1 LYARHAKALPPAA
14 IGPRRLAGSRVLRRL
29 HPLWLC
35 VRDCPFDIL
44 HLAKP
49 EEPMSTG
56 TPYFVARQ
64 LPCEMC
70 EDIPCVKACP
80 TGALDH
86 SLTDINKS
94 KMGLAVLVDQ
104 ETCLNFL
111 GLRCD
116 ICYRICPVIDKAITL
131 DPQTNPRTGKHTL
144 FIPTVHSEHCTGC
157 GKCEKACPDRGG
169 LDQGISALHGQGPAE
184 FALPA
189 GLGGEGKGRQQP
201 GRAGRRASYNMPE
214 GMKYESGK
222 GLSGSPGAVPPAPT
236 SPEPARFAEGLP
248 GRQAVSAIQLAEN
261 RAGTPRCRSHCGER
275 LAGRAQVADP
285 ASRQPDRHPAAVP
298 GRPVVWPLD
307 RQGQPQLQLHPE
319 HSCR

>member
-1 LYARHAKALPPAA
+1 MDNENKPSAAARRQFLADTARMACGVGLLGLGVGLYAKHARALPPAA
-14 IGPRRLAGSRVLRRL
+14 IRPPGALPETEFSAACIRCG
-29 HPLWLC
+29 LC

-49 EEPMSTG
+49 EEPLSTG

-86 SLTDINKS
+86 SLKDINKS

-116 ICYRICPVIDKAITL
+116 ICYRVCPVIDKAITL
-131 DPQTNPRTGKHTL
+131 DRQVKVRKGVPHR
-144 FIPTVHSEHCTGC
+144 
-157 GKCEKACPDRGG
+157 DR
-169 LDQGISALHGQGPAE
+169 LDQGVPALHGQGSIE

-189 GLGGEGKGRQQP
+189 GLGGKGQ
-201 GRAGRRASYNMPE
+201 GRRQ
-214 GMKYESGK
+214 SG
-222 GLSGSPGAVPPAPT
+222 GAGHRT
-236 SPEPARFAEGLP
+236 SL
-248 GRQAVSAIQLAEN
+248 QH
-261 RAGTPRCRSHCGER
+261 AGGHEI
-275 LAGRAQVADP
+275 
-285 ASRQPDRHPAAVP
+285 
-298 GRPVVWPLD
+298 
-307 RQGQPQLQLHPE
+307 
-319 HSCR
+319 

>member
-1 LYARHAKALPPAA
+1 M
-14 IGPRRLAGSRVLRRL
+14 
-29 HPLWLC
+29 
-35 VRDCPFDIL
+35 RDCPFDIL

-49 EEPMSTG
+49 EEPLSTG

-86 SLTDINKS
+86 SLTDINKA
-94 KMGLAVLVDQ
+94 KMGVAVLVDH

-131 DPQTNPRTGKHTL
+131 DPQTNARTGKHTL

-157 GKCEKACPDRGG
+157 GKCEKACPTEVAAIKVLPLYMAKGQLSAHYRLGWVEKEKAGG
-169 LDQGISALHGQGPAE
+169 SLVAPDIEH
-184 FALPA
+184 
-189 GLGGEGKGRQQP
+189 R
-201 GRAGRRASYNMPE
+201 YNMPE

-222 GLSGSPGAVPPAPT
+222 GLSPSATPEAPPAGGPPGTT
-236 SPEPARFAEGLP
+236 SGLP
-248 GRQAVSAIQLAEN
+248 KAF
-261 RAGTPRCRSHCGER
+261 
-275 LAGRAQVADP
+275 
-285 ASRQPDRHPAAVP
+285 
-298 GRPVVWPLD
+298 
-307 RQGQPQLQLHPE
+307 QGGKL
-319 HSCR
+319 